1 MKLFINARFLT
12 QPISGVQRY
21 AIECSRQI
29 KELYPECVFLT
40 PHDIYNTD
48 VAKELGAVVVGKNTG
63 HKWEQWD
70 LSLYMWKQKSAPL
83 LNLANTAPVLYG
95 NNYIVIHDL
104 AFFHHPEWNTKSFST
119 WYNILIPRI
128 AMNSRHV
135 FTVSNT
141 IKNELINHY
150 KLPPAKISVTYNGL
164 SGIFLKENDA
174 FDSEKEKIILSVGT
188 FNMRKNQDKLIKGFL
203 ESEVSND
210 YKLVLIGDKN
220 KVFADVGLNEQ
231 NLKSSNIKVYGNV
244 TDAELVGFYREAEVI
259 VSLSEYEGFGI
270 PILEG
275 LKFGCKVLCSDIPVY
290 KELFGEQATF
300 CDQKDIKNIAAKLQE
315 VVHQPRMSDKES
327 IDQLLEKYNY
337 KRAAEM
343 MVGAVRHSFSGSRK
357 GGKD

>member
-29 KELYPECVFLT
+29 KELYPESVFVT
-40 PHDIYNTD
+40 PHDIINKE
-48 VAKELGAVVVGKNTG
+48 VAVELGAVVVGKRTG
-63 HKWEQWD
+63 HKWEQLD
-70 LSLYMWKQKSAPL
+70 LPLYMWKQKSQPL
-83 LNLANTAPVLYG
+83 INLANTAPILYG
-95 NNYIVIHDL
+95 NNYVVIHDL
-104 AFFHHPEWNTKSFST
+104 AFFHHPEWNSKSFST

-128 AMNSRHV
+128 AMNSKHV

-141 IKNELINHY
+141 IKNELIEHY

-164 SGIFLKENDA
+164 SGIFLKENGA
-174 FDSEKEKIILSVGT
+174 FGAQKEKIILSVGT

-203 ESEVSND
+203 ESEVSNE

-231 NLKSSNIKVYGNV
+231 NLKSSSIKVFSNV
-244 TDAELVGFYREAEVI
+244 SDTDLVEFYRKAEVI

-270 PILEG
+270 PVLEG

-290 KELFGEQATF
+290 RELFGEHAVF
-300 CDQKDIKNIAAKLQE
+300 CNQKDIKEIALKLNE
-315 VVHQPRMSDKES
+315 VVGKPRVFDEDTVSK
-327 IDQLLEKYNY
+327 LLEKYNY
-337 KRAAEM
+337 MRAAE
-343 MVGAVRHSFSGSRK
+343 VIIAAATLGSRK
-357 GGKD
+357 GQK